1 MNNDDKM
8 MLGLFLVTGVM
19 LWLAFFSA
27 GAFGGTLPDPAL
39 TPGVTRD
46 LTLDQICGTKWGKDA
61 RAVTAA
67 MKAHVYAEY
76 NMAPHQG
83 DCALSPRGCEID
95 HAISRELA
103 GADDVRNLWPQ
114 PYGGQCNA
122 VDKDRLENK
131 LHALVCAKVI
141 TIETAQQAIARNWI
155 EAYRAYIGPIT
166 CAKESP

>member
-27 GAFGGTLPDPAL
+27 GAFGGTLPDPTL
-39 TPGVTRD
+39 TPGVTRN

-76 NMAPHQG
+76 HMTPHQG
-83 DCALSPRGCEID
+83 ECALSPRGCEID
-95 HAISRELA
+95 HVISRELA

-114 PYGGQCNA
+114 PYGGKWNA
-122 VDKDRLENK
+122 VMKDRAENEAHKRVCSGKITLEYAQ
-131 LHALVCAKVI
+131 HAI
-141 TIETAQQAIARNWI
+141 STNWI
-155 EAYRAYIGPIT
+155 DFYKELFP
-166 CAKESP
+166 AK